1 MTFGGSLG
9 AFCGVTLRFI
19 VTSQVGVPAVGQ
31 STISEEA
38 HAKGSALSSAATTR
52 VVYGAAITLSAAL
65 AFLVEPMVAR
75 VLLPVY
81 GGSAAVW
88 ATCLVFFQVAL
99 LLGYCA
105 AHVLARR
112 PLLQLALLAAPLA
125 LVPIWFSAPSAP
137 PAGVAPS
144 IWLLGQLALM
154 VGAPFVALGSA
165 GPALQG
171 WFANAPR
178 AGGRDPYVLYVAS
191 NFGSLV
197 GLLAYPLV
205 VEPALRVANQE
216 LLWTIAYVLFA
227 AVAAACLV
235 VGGRRR
241 GVPATEEATEAT
253 EEAAPTL
260 ASYARW
266 AALAALP
273 VVLLIG
279 ATNELTID
287 VAAVPLLWVA
297 PLAVYLVTLMV
308 AFSPRAG
315 RSVAL
320 AGRMLLP
327 LGIVAL
333 IAAMGG
339 LHPQL
344 LPALGLHLAAL
355 LCAGI
360 VIHARLA
367 AGRPAARHLTSF
379 YLAVAAGGAAGGV
392 FASLIA
398 PLIFVRPY
406 EYPLGLL
413 LALLALPALAVLNA
427 TRRIWL
433 GSISR
438 ELAYVAVAVALLLIV
453 CGANPLAAAPVAGL
467 LVLPVLLRPWKRT
480 MVVVMSLVVV
490 LLATAHAPVLYE
502 SRTFY
507 GVNRVT
513 ALDGGAAHLL
523 GHGVTVHGAELMDPA
538 LRDQPLAYYR
548 FGGPVDDAFAS
559 LATGPR
565 QVAVVGLGT
574 GSIAAYGRARD
585 ALTFYEIDPEVVRIA
600 RDPALFS
607 YMTDAQGQVNVVI
620 GDGRLELAQA
630 PADAYDMVVLDAF
643 SSDAVPV
650 HLLTVEAITDYMRHL
665 RPGGVLLFNL
675 SNRYVNLPPVIAA
688 AGRDLGLA
696 GCVKNDTAPA
706 GSDPDLVFNA
716 TWAVLGATQPQVC
729 ATQGW
734 APLPNVGTRSAWTD
748 DFSDIVGALR

>member
-1 MTFGGSLG
+1 VARF
-9 AFCGVTLRFI
+9 VTGIEL
-19 VTSQVGVPAVGQ
+19 PAVAQ
-31 STISEEA
+31 SSTP
-38 HAKGSALSSAATTR
+38 ALSRAASTR
-52 VVYGAAITLSAAL
+52 VVYGISITLSAAL

-88 ATCLVFFQVAL
+88 ATSLVFFQVAL

-112 PLLQLALLAAPLA
+112 PLIQLGLLIVPLA

-137 PAGVAPS
+137 PAGIAPS
-144 IWLLGQLALM
+144 AWLIGQLALM

-205 VEPALRVANQE
+205 VEPALRVADQE
-216 LLWTIAYVLFA
+216 LLWTIAYVLFM
-227 AVAAACLV
+227 AVAATCLV

-241 GVPATEEATEAT
+241 DSAEAQEATEAT
-253 EEAAPTL
+253 DEAPPTL
-260 ASYARW
+260 ATYARW

-308 AFSPRAG
+308 AFSPRSG
-315 RSVAL
+315 RAVAL
-320 AGRMLLP
+320 AGWLLLP
-327 LGIVAL
+327 LTLVAL
-333 IAAMGG
+333 MAAMGG

-344 LPALGLHLAAL
+344 LPGLGLHLAAL

-398 PLIFVRPY
+398 PLIFVRSY

-413 LALLALPALAVLNA
+413 LALLALPALPVLAARA
-427 TRRIWL
+427 TWL
-433 GSISR
+433 ASIVR
-438 ELAYVAVAVALLLIV
+438 ELAYVVVAVAILLVL
-453 CGANPLAAAPVAGL
+453 CGADPIAVAPVAVL
-467 LVLPVLLRPWKRT
+467 LVLPVLLRPWRWT
-480 MVVVMSLVVV
+480 MVVAMSAVVIV
-490 LLATAHAPVLYE
+490 LATAHAPVLYE

-513 ALDGGAAHLL
+513 ELDGGAAHLL

-559 LATGPR
+559 LSTAPR
-565 QVAVVGLGT
+565 DVAIVGLGT
-574 GSIAAYGRARD
+574 GSIAAYGRTDD

-600 RDPALFS
+600 RDPTLFRYLS
-607 YMTDAQGQVNVVI
+607 DTPAQINVVV

-630 PADAYDMVVLDAF
+630 PAGEYDMVVLLQLRRCARAPTDGR
-643 SSDAVPV
+643 SDHRLYA
-650 HLLTVEAITDYMRHL
+650 
-665 RPGGVLLFNL
+665 
-675 SNRYVNLPPVIAA
+675 PPA
-688 AGRDLGLA
+688 AGRVAAVQPVQQVRQPDSRHCGSRSRA
-696 GCVKNDTAPA
+696 GPVR
-706 GSDPDLVFNA
+706 LREER
-716 TWAVLGATQPQVC
+716 
-729 ATQGW
+729 
-734 APLPNVGTRSAWTD
+734 RST
-748 DFSDIVGALR
+748 GGQ